1 MEISKK
7 RIIAITQARTG
18 STRLPRKV
26 LLTINGQTL
35 LQIHLDR
42 VSKSKT
48 IDEVIVATTEK
59 ETDEPI
65 MNIAQELGYKCY
77 RGSENDVLDRYYQAA
92 KESSAE
98 VIVRITSDCPLVDP
112 DLIDTIVNA
121 HLVHGTDF
129 TSNIVKRTF
138 PDGMDVEVFSFQA
151 LEKAW
156 KEASLPSDREHVT
169 YYIWKNSDLL
179 NGKKFT
185 SLNITAEN
193 NQNLSHIRLT
203 LDYPEDKELLEKL
216 IEIDGI
222 EKSWNDYVKTLLKN
236 PSLLEINKSVNSNL

>member
-1 MEISKK
+1 MGISKK

-65 MNIAQELGYKCY
+65 MKIAQELGYKYY

-92 KESSAE
+92 KVANAE
-98 VIVRITSDCPLVDP
+98 VIVRVTSDCP
-112 DLIDTIVNA
+112 
-121 HLVHGTDF
+121 
-129 TSNIVKRTF
+129 
-138 PDGMDVEVFSFQA
+138 
-151 LEKAW
+151 
-156 KEASLPSDREHVT
+156 
-169 YYIWKNSDLL
+169 
-179 NGKKFT
+179 
-185 SLNITAEN
+185 
-193 NQNLSHIRLT
+193 
-203 LDYPEDKELLEKL
+203 
-216 IEIDGI
+216 
-222 EKSWNDYVKTLLKN
+222 
-236 PSLLEINKSVNSNL
+236 